1 VDVVR
6 HQAIRRDLD
15 SLAPRIGVQQ
25 TQVGLF
31 IADVEEDSF
40 AVIAPLR
47 DVVRNTWED
56 GSGLSW
62 HPQNLLG
69 VWQSR

>member
-6 HQAIRRDLD
+6 HQAISRDLD
-15 SLAPRIGVQQ
+15 ALAARIGVQQ

-31 IADVEEDSF
+31 IAVFEEDSF

-47 DVVRNTWED
+47 DVVRYARED
-56 GSGLSW
+56 RSGLSW
-62 HPQNLLG
+62 HAQNLLG
-69 VWQSR
+69 VWQSL